1 MQTLLLI
8 GNGLL
13 LVMVLTALVKGA
25 RVAYL
30 TGLAQGKAR
39 GYAEGLSRGT
49 SDLKGGALEAL
60 PRLQGIS
67 LASEHMA
74 S

>member
-8 GNGLL
+8 GNGMLMT
-13 LVMVLTALVKGA
+13 LVLAALAKGS

-39 GYAEGLSRGT
+39 GYAEGLG
-49 SDLKGGALEAL
+49 KGIATAQSAARQAVARPAEH
-60 PRLQGIS
+60 
-67 LASEHMA
+67 LAS
-74 S
+74 